1 MKRKRIQYNEL
12 NEEIYN
18 PKYWTRTRL
27 IVCGLF
33 ILLFGFLFNFSLEEK
48 INKALQSTLS
58 TNDACP
64 VLFEKAELSYFL
76 PKVNL
81 RKPVVMGRCFG
92 QPNNS
97 LPLQSFTIALAGPSF
112 APPGLKLNVSLKQGK
127 TNINLNPSLSPFSQY
142 VDISDS
148 VLDSQ
153 IFGAMTEN
161 NKSPVAGTLALSGF
175 LKFSSGVIEDGDIAI
190 SSKNFILPAQNI
202 KGFEMTQINLNK
214 LKFAAHFTNKTVM
227 KIDQLDIGQPNTPI
241 ELKLKGNLV
250 VNANNFMGSQLQL
263 SGTLHLT
270 DFILTNFSFV
280 KLFLPENNTSGT
292 YQMTLTGPL
301 GNLAPPQFK

>member
-12 NEEIYN
+12 NEEIYS

-27 IVCGLF
+27 IASGF
-33 ILLFGFLFNFSLEEK
+33 IILLFGFLFNFSLEEK
-48 INKALQSTLS
+48 INKALQNTLS
-58 TNDACP
+58 TNEACP
-64 VLFEKAELSYFL
+64 VVFEKAELSYFL

-81 RKPVVMGRCFG
+81 KKPVVMGRCFG

-97 LPLQSFTIALAGPSF
+97 LPLQNFTIALAGPSF
-112 APPGLKLNVSLKQGK
+112 APPGIKLHVTLSQGK
-127 TNINLNPSLSPFSQY
+127 TKLNLNPSLSPFSQY

-148 VLDSQ
+148 TLDSQ

-161 NKSPVAGTLALSGF
+161 NKSPVAGILSITGF
-175 LKFSSGVIEDGDIAI
+175 LKFASGVIEDGDIAI
-190 SSKNFILPAQNI
+190 SSKNLILPAQNI

-241 ELKLKGNLV
+241 ELKLKGNLL
-250 VNANNFMGSQLQL
+250 VNANNFMSSNLQL

>member
-58 TNDACP
+58 SNDACP

-97 LPLQSFTIALAGPSF
+97 LPLQNFTIALAGPS
-112 APPGLKLNVSLKQGK
+112 
-127 TNINLNPSLSPFSQY
+127 
-142 VDISDS
+142 
-148 VLDSQ
+148 
-153 IFGAMTEN
+153 
-161 NKSPVAGTLALSGF
+161 
-175 LKFSSGVIEDGDIAI
+175 
-190 SSKNFILPAQNI
+190 
-202 KGFEMTQINLNK
+202 
-214 LKFAAHFTNKTVM
+214 
-227 KIDQLDIGQPNTPI
+227 
-241 ELKLKGNLV
+241 
-250 VNANNFMGSQLQL
+250 
-263 SGTLHLT
+263 
-270 DFILTNFSFV
+270 
-280 KLFLPENNTSGT
+280 
-292 YQMTLTGPL
+292 
-301 GNLAPPQFK
+301 